1 MVESTVLNPKDEKI
15 THYFGEINGFLRST
29 CIVNT
34 NNKKQMGVGGVGE
47 MVKVFILILT
57 LKSECIL
64 GVTGVIHNIFLSK
77 SNFNT
82 PSLLSTS
89 VFSSK
94 LVTKST
100 ALCLPNF

>member
-64 GVTGVIHNIFLSK
+64 GVTGVI
-77 SNFNT
+77 
-82 PSLLSTS
+82 STT
-89 VFSSK
+89 F
-94 LVTKST
+94 
-100 ALCLPNF
+100 F